1 MSFSSTTKSPPGSL
15 HDGITTVSPP
25 ILSSDHLAP
34 TTTEVVEE
42 APASEPSKRKPLAF
56 WMVFVA
62 LCFSCF
68 VAGTLSISREHR
80 RLSLTPDLYAA
91 LDLTAVSTT
100 LPDGRFRAVLYG
112 RLILPC

>member
-15 HDGITTVSPP
+15 HDGITTISPP

-34 TTTEVVEE
+34 TTEVVEE